1 MRRKAVSRVGV
12 RTEAESGPVQRDAR
26 RPVRRRPRPADP
38 ASPRPAGGF
47 ELGWGSRTAPAPHI
61 ADNLPHPIPLAEREL
76 DLIESYLGALL
87 DDILGQAD

>member
-1 MRRKAVSRVGV
+1 
-12 RTEAESGPVQRDAR
+12 
-26 RPVRRRPRPADP
+26 
-38 ASPRPAGGF
+38 
-47 ELGWGSRTAPAPHI
+47 LGWGSRTAPAPHI